1 MGAIKSIRGLKRVN
15 NYFEPGYCDIQLNL
29 FSKTSNKH
37 FHSIKG
43 CSIRKLLSCTA
54 VEKEYKITKPCQVI
68 DKNAHVGTI
77 LNILLYP
84 FLVQAGRIC
93 MLRPRFR
100 WKLKRRVNPGFVF
113 RRLDLASCLSGR
125 SLWVMST
132 RFHDW
137 DWNRVHICFSI
148 EWRRNLM
155 LRGLGSQKVWPHDVF
170 EAQNWSL
177 GCPPLEV
184 FVQQSLILFLLFR
197 D

>member
-100 WKLKRRVNPGFVF
+100 
-113 RRLDLASCLSGR
+113 
-125 SLWVMST
+125 
-132 RFHDW
+132 
-137 DWNRVHICFSI
+137 
-148 EWRRNLM
+148 
-155 LRGLGSQKVWPHDVF
+155 
-170 EAQNWSL
+170 
-177 GCPPLEV
+177 
-184 FVQQSLILFLLFR
+184 
-197 D
+197 